1 MKKWYQSKTIVG
13 LGGSLAVLGLAI
25 LALPEFQTLVASLP
39 IEYTGYAALFVSVVT
54 VVLRYITDKPIG

>member
-1 MKKWYQSKTIVG
+1 M
-13 LGGSLAVLGLAI
+13 AVLGLAI